1 MILIVSIHLYKIQE
15 DKVTIKF
22 ENEILDLYI

>member
-1 MILIVSIHLYKIQE
+1 MILIVSNHLYKIQE